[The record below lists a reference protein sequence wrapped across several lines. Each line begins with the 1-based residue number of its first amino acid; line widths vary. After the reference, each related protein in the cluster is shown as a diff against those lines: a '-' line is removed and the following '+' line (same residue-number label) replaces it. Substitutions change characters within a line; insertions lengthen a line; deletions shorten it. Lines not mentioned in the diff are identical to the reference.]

1 MTRLVC
7 TPLGSSA
14 RDSFCTELEH
24 LDYGEGVLI
33 LPNGLLMD
41 DVQKKSR
48 VQCFG
53 LDTLASRIINL
64 NGDINL
70 TLINRRSQELIVEEM
85 LKDIFGEE
93 NMDYFGTLVNKVGF
107 IKAMTSLIGQLSRSG
122 ATQEEISTALRYWH
136 AVGDAEAD
144 EAADAKTS
152 HKILKDKEI
161 SLLYLRGKL

>member
-107 IKAMTSLIGQLSRSG
+107 IKAMTSLIGQLSR
-122 ATQEEISTALRYWH
+122 
-136 AVGDAEAD
+136 
-144 EAADAKTS
+144 
-152 HKILKDKEI
+152 
-161 SLLYLRGKL
+161 